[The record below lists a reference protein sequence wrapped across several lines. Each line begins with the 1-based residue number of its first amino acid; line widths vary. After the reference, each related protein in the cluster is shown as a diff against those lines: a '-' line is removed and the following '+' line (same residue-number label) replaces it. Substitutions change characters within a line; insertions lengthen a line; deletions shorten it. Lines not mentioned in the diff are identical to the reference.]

1 MAFLIVL
8 SITTLLIGINA
19 LYVAAEFSTVSTR
32 RSRLAQLASD
42 GNSLAKSLQPIVEN
56 PLLLDRYIATC
67 QLGITIS
74 SLLLGFYAQSGAA
87 AYLEPQLV
95 RLGVFSAMA
104 AQSITA
110 TGLLLVYTVLQAVLG
125 ELVPKNIGIQA
136 PERLALITSVPTRW
150 SMSLFRPL
158 IWFFNGSGV
167 FLMRLFGLSVDA
179 EHTHV
184 HAPEEILMLVEESEA
199 GGLLHQEERR
209 LLANTLHMREM
220 LVRQVMIP
228 RTRLLVA
235 SVDEPGDS
243 LLSHL
248 AASSYSR
255 LPLYEGSIDNI
266 VGVVHLKDLLCLL
279 QLTDQRDVRA
289 VMRPVLFVP
298 ETMRVEQVLAQLQRD
313 HYYVAVVMDEF
324 GGTSGMV
331 TLKDLVEE
339 IFGEFKDEFDL
350 PVPKYRLTEDSLL
363 RVRGDVSIWDMNNWL
378 DLLLAHDDVDTVGG
392 LVLAELGRLPEP
404 GDEVMVQGIR
414 FRVEAMD
421 GNAINVVSLALNAEQ
436 AQRMRD
442 RAA

>member
-32 RSRLAQLASD
+32 RSRLAQLAAD
-42 GNSLAKSLQPIVEN
+42 GNSLAISLQPIIEN
-56 PLLLDRYIATC
+56 PHLLDRYIATC

-95 RLGVFSAMA
+95 RLGVFSAVA

-110 TGLLLVYTVLQAVLG
+110 TGLLLLFTILQAVLG
-125 ELVPKNIGIQA
+125 ELVPKNIGIRE
-136 PERLALITSVPTRW
+136 PERLALATSVPTRW

-158 IWFFNGSGV
+158 IWFFNGSGM
-167 FLMRLFGLSVDA
+167 FLMRLFGLSA
-179 EHTHV
+179 ETEHTHV

-209 LLANTLHMREM
+209 LLQNTLQMRQI
-220 LVRQVMIP
+220 LIRQVMIP

-235 SVDEPGDS
+235 PVDEPCEA
-243 LLSHL
+243 LLSRL

-266 VGVVHLKDLLCLL
+266 VGVVHLKDLLCLFH
-279 QLTDQRDVRA
+279 LTDQKDVRA

-298 ETMRVEQVLAQLQRD
+298 ETMRVEQVLTQLQRD
-313 HYYVAVVMDEF
+313 HHYIAVVLDEF

-350 PVPKYRLTEDSLL
+350 PVPQYRLMEGGRL
-363 RVRGDVSIWDMNNWL
+363 RVRGDVSIRDLNDWL
-378 DLLLAHDDVDTVGG
+378 DLLLAHDDVDTIGG
-392 LVLAELGRLPEP
+392 LCALGAWADS
-404 GDEVMVQGIR
+404 GK
-414 FRVEAMD
+414 
-421 GNAINVVSLALNAEQ
+421 
-436 AQRMRD
+436 
-442 RAA
+442 

>member
-8 SITTLLIGINA
+8 SITTLLIGING

-32 RSRLAQLASD
+32 RSRLSQLAAD
-42 GNSLAKSLQPIVEN
+42 GNSLAQSLQPIVDN
-56 PLLLDRYIATC
+56 PSLLDRYIATC

-95 RLGVFSAMA
+95 RLGIFSAA
-104 AQSITA
+104 VAQSITA
-110 TGLLLVYTVLQAVLG
+110 TGLLLLFTILQAVLG
-125 ELVPKNIGIQA
+125 ELVPKNIAIRE
-136 PERLALITSVPTRW
+136 PERLALVTSVPTRW
-150 SMSLFRPL
+150 SMALFRPL
-158 IWFFNGSGV
+158 VWFFNGSGM
-167 FLMRLFGLSVDA
+167 FLMRLFKLSVEA

-209 LLANTLHMREM
+209 LLANTLQMREI
-220 LVRQVMIP
+220 LIRQVMIP
-228 RTRLLVA
+228 RTRLMVA
-235 SVDEPGDS
+235 SVDAPCDS
-243 LLSHL
+243 LLSQL

-266 VGVVHLKDLLCLL
+266 VGVVHLKDLFCLL
-279 QLTDQRDVRA
+279 QLTDQQDVRA

-313 HYYVAVVMDEF
+313 HHYVAVVLDEF
-324 GGTSGMV
+324 GGTAGMV

-350 PVPKYRLTEDSLL
+350 PVSQFRLTEDGRL
-363 RVRGDVSIWDMNNWL
+363 RVRGDVSIRDLNDWL
-378 DLLLAHDDVDTVGG
+378 DLLLAHGDVDTIGG
-392 LVLAELGRLPEP
+392 LVLSELGRIPAP
-404 GDEVMVQGIR
+404 DDEVVVQNIR
-414 FRVEAMD
+414 FRVEVME
-421 GNAINVVSLALNAEQ
+421 GNAINVVSLALNTEQ
-436 AQRMRD
+436 AQRIKGL
-442 RAA
+442 AL